1 MTNKDDNERGIAR
14 YSSSQ
19 INRGLELARKVSVA
33 TVKTDPSQ
41 QINIDRIN
49 SGKYTQDA
57 EYFLKVAMQQIT
69 PTEYQYALAN
79 IQKAIDINPNYYEA
93 YIN

>member
-1 MTNKDDNERGIAR
+1 MTNKDDRERGIVR

-19 INRGLELARKVSVA
+19 INRGLDLAEKVSVA
-33 TVKTDPSQ
+33 TAKTSSAQ
-41 QINIDRIN
+41 KINVEQVDSN
-49 SGKYTQDA
+49 KYTQDA

-79 IQKAIDINPNYYEA
+79 IQKAIDIKPDYYEA
-93 YIN
+93 YL